1 MNKKYLPFLN
11 WFPISSRVLRA
22 DLIAGVTVALV
33 LIPQSMAY
41 AQLAGLPPYMGLYAA
56 FLPVLVAAL
65 FGSSKQ
71 LATGPVAVVSLLTA
85 SALMPLAGVGSD
97 QFIGLAILMA
107 LMVGIVQLVLGIF
120 KLGLIVNFLS
130 HPVILGFTN
139 AAAIIIGLSQIPKV
153 FGVSMGRS
161 ETFVKDIWDVFQH
174 LDQTHLPTLIF
185 GVSALSGMWLLK
197 KYVPKAPD
205 VLIAVVVTT
214 VVSWSIGF
222 EEMGGTVVGH
232 VPAGLPA
239 FSIPV
244 LDIDMIFHL
253 LPTAVVIAMVGF
265 MEAISIAKSVASRT
279 KDRINPDQELIGQ
292 GLANIFGS
300 FTQAYPASGS
310 FSRTAV
316 NFNAGAKTGMSSVF
330 TALMVLITLLLLT
343 PLLYHLPQAVLAAVI
358 IIAVGGLIHYQSTL
372 YAWNANKHDGIA
384 SLVTFVATLGF
395 APHLD
400 KGIMAGAGLAMGM
413 YLYRN
418 MRPRI
423 AHLGRF
429 DDGTLRDLEVHPNLP
444 TDQRIIVI
452 RFDGGLFFANVSYF
466 EDNILN
472 AVSEKPD
479 ANYLLVIGDGIN
491 QLDASGEVVL
501 HHLVDRLKN
510 SNTTMV
516 FAGLDRQVL
525 EVMRRTQLYD
535 NIGKENLFAT
545 KDMALASIYKR
556 LGDNQFCP
564 LLNPVSKD
572 EELEPPV
579 EEPAAS

>member
-1 MNKKYLPFLN
+1 MYKKFLPFLS
-11 WFPISSRVLRA
+11 WFPLSSRVLRA
-22 DLIAGVTVALV
+22 DLIAGITVALV

-41 AQLAGLPPYMGLYAA
+41 AQLAGLPPQKGLYAA

-65 FGSSKQ
+65 FGSSKH

-85 SALMPLAGVGSD
+85 SALMPLAGIGD
-97 QFIGLAILMA
+97 EQFVALAILMA
-107 LMVGIVQLVLGIF
+107 MMVGIVQLTLGIL

-161 ETFVKDIWDVFQH
+161 ETFIKDIWDVFQH
-174 LDQTHLPTLIF
+174 LDQTHLPTLVF
-185 GVSALSGMWLLK
+185 ALSAILGMWLIK
-197 KYVPKAPD
+197 RFIPKAPD
-205 VLIAVVVTT
+205 VLIAVVVAT

-222 EEMGGTVVGH
+222 ENMGGKVVGH
-232 VPAGLPA
+232 IPAGLPDL
-239 FSIPV
+239 STPV

-265 MEAISIAKSVASRT
+265 MEAISIAKSVASQS
-279 KDRINPDQELIGQ
+279 KDRVDPDQELIGQ

-300 FTQAYPASGS
+300 FSQAYPASGS

-316 NFNAGAKTGMSSVF
+316 NYNAGAKTGMSSVF

-343 PLLYHLPQAVLAAVI
+343 PLLYHLPQAILATVI
-358 IIAVGGLIHYQSTL
+358 IMAVGGLIHYKSSL
-372 YAWNANKHDGIA
+372 YAWNANKYDGIA

-400 KGIMAGAGLAMGM
+400 KGIMAGAGLAMGI
-413 YLYRN
+413 YLYRT

-429 DDGTLRDLEVHPNLP
+429 EDGTLRDLEVHPDLP
-444 TDQRIIVI
+444 TDQRIIVM
-452 RFDGGLFFANVSYF
+452 RFDGELFFANVSYF
-466 EDNILN
+466 EDNILH
-472 AVSEKPD
+472 AVSEKPE
-479 ANYLLVIGDGIN
+479 ANYLLVVGDGIN

-510 SNTTMV
+510 SNMTMV
-516 FAGLDRQVL
+516 FSGLKRQVL
-525 EVMRRTQLYD
+525 EVMRRTQLYE
-535 NIGKENLFAT
+535 NIGRENLFAT

-564 LLNPVSKD
+564 LLNP
-572 EELEPPV
+572 ELLIKEPEPPE

>member
-1 MNKKYLPFLN
+1 
-11 WFPISSRVLRA
+11 
-22 DLIAGVTVALV
+22 
-33 LIPQSMAY
+33 
-41 AQLAGLPPYMGLYAA
+41 
-56 FLPVLVAAL
+56 
-65 FGSSKQ
+65 
-71 LATGPVAVVSLLTA
+71 
-85 SALMPLAGVGSD
+85 
-97 QFIGLAILMA
+97 
-107 LMVGIVQLVLGIF
+107 
-120 KLGLIVNFLS
+120 
-130 HPVILGFTN
+130 
-139 AAAIIIGLSQIPKV
+139 
-153 FGVSMGRS
+153 
-161 ETFVKDIWDVFQH
+161 
-174 LDQTHLPTLIF
+174 
-185 GVSALSGMWLLK
+185 
-197 KYVPKAPD
+197 
-205 VLIAVVVTT
+205 
-214 VVSWSIGF
+214 
-222 EEMGGTVVGH
+222 
-232 VPAGLPA
+232 
-239 FSIPV
+239 
-244 LDIDMIFHL
+244 
-253 LPTAVVIAMVGF
+253 
-265 MEAISIAKSVASRT
+265 
-279 KDRINPDQELIGQ
+279 
-292 GLANIFGS
+292 
-300 FTQAYPASGS
+300 
-310 FSRTAV
+310 
-316 NFNAGAKTGMSSVF
+316 
-330 TALMVLITLLLLT
+330 LMVLITLLLLT

-516 FAGLDRQVL
+516 FAGLKRQVL

>member
-1 MNKKYLPFLN
+1 MYKKFLPFLS

-22 DLIAGVTVALV
+22 DLIAGITVALV

-41 AQLAGLPPYMGLYAA
+41 AQLAGLPPYQGLYAA

-85 SALMPLAGVGSD
+85 SALMPLAGIGD
-97 QFIGLAILMA
+97 EQFIALAILMA
-107 LMVGIVQLVLGIF
+107 MMVGIVQLTLGIL

-153 FGVSMGRS
+153 FGISMGRS
-161 ETFVKDIWDVFQH
+161 ETFIKDIWDVFQH
-174 LDQTHLPTLIF
+174 LDQTHLPTLVF
-185 GVSALSGMWLLK
+185 GLSAILGMWLIK
-197 KYVPKAPD
+197 KNIPKAPD
-205 VLIAVVVTT
+205 VLIAVIVTT
-214 VVSWSIGF
+214 VVSWGIGF
-222 EEMGGTVVGH
+222 EDMGGKVVGH
-232 VPAGLPA
+232 VPAGLPDL
-239 FSIPV
+239 SIPV

-265 MEAISIAKSVASRT
+265 MEAISIAKSVASLS
-279 KDRINPDQELIGQ
+279 KDRIDPDQELIGQ

-343 PLLYHLPQAVLAAVI
+343 PLLYHLPLAVLAAVI
-358 IIAVGGLIHYQSTL
+358 IMAVGGLIHYKSSM
-372 YAWNANKHDGIA
+372 YAWNANKQDGIA

-400 KGIMAGAGLAMGM
+400 KGIMAGAGLAMGI

-418 MRPRI
+418 MRPRV

-429 DDGTLRDLEVHPNLP
+429 EDGTLRDLEVHPDLP

-466 EDNILN
+466 EDNILH
-472 AVSEKPD
+472 AVSDKPE
-479 ANYLLVIGDGIN
+479 ANYLLVVGDGIN

-510 SNTTMV
+510 SNMTMV
-516 FAGLDRQVL
+516 FSGLKRQVL
-525 EVMRRTQLYD
+525 DVMRRTQLYE
-535 NIGKENLFAT
+535 NIGRENLFAT

-564 LLNPVSKD
+564 LLNP
-572 EELEPPV
+572 ELLISEPETPE
-579 EEPAAS
+579 EEPVTS

>member
-1 MNKKYLPFLN
+1 
-11 WFPISSRVLRA
+11 
-22 DLIAGVTVALV
+22 
-33 LIPQSMAY
+33 
-41 AQLAGLPPYMGLYAA
+41 
-56 FLPVLVAAL
+56 
-65 FGSSKQ
+65 
-71 LATGPVAVVSLLTA
+71 
-85 SALMPLAGVGSD
+85 
-97 QFIGLAILMA
+97 
-107 LMVGIVQLVLGIF
+107 
-120 KLGLIVNFLS
+120 
-130 HPVILGFTN
+130 
-139 AAAIIIGLSQIPKV
+139 
-153 FGVSMGRS
+153 
-161 ETFVKDIWDVFQH
+161 
-174 LDQTHLPTLIF
+174 
-185 GVSALSGMWLLK
+185 
-197 KYVPKAPD
+197 
-205 VLIAVVVTT
+205 
-214 VVSWSIGF
+214 
-222 EEMGGTVVGH
+222 
-232 VPAGLPA
+232 
-239 FSIPV
+239 
-244 LDIDMIFHL
+244 
-253 LPTAVVIAMVGF
+253 
-265 MEAISIAKSVASRT
+265 
-279 KDRINPDQELIGQ
+279 
-292 GLANIFGS
+292 
-300 FTQAYPASGS
+300 
-310 FSRTAV
+310 
-316 NFNAGAKTGMSSVF
+316 
-330 TALMVLITLLLLT
+330 
-343 PLLYHLPQAVLAAVI
+343 
-358 IIAVGGLIHYQSTL
+358 
-372 YAWNANKHDGIA
+372 
-384 SLVTFVATLGF
+384 
-395 APHLD
+395 
-400 KGIMAGAGLAMGM
+400 MGM

-516 FAGLDRQVL
+516 FAGLKRQVL